1 MRIELNSTNLIATFI
16 PETQHEIDQL
26 EAWNTAGSA
35 KIIVALS
42 RGTDTGREGH
52 AVNPVLAAKHK
63 SLIVTLS

>member
-1 MRIELNSTNLIATFI
+1 MRIVLSGSDLVATFV

-26 EAWNTAGSA
+26 EAWNTAGAS
-35 KIIVALS
+35 KTTCALT

-52 AVNPVLAAKHK
+52 AVNPVLSAKHK